1 MLESLKPPLH
11 GRMMTA
17 ADPSTI
23 QISKDEGVI
32 EIHPAPNGQAGFE
45 IVLRPHRSDLYI
57 PRSTAHSTLPLEL
70 IRYWAER
77 SDFAWFC
84 NSIARHED
92 QTTVPGALRRQL
104 FAYLPAEQFADKR
117 LLDFGCGT
125 GASTFA
131 LARMLPQTQV
141 VGVELDADRVDI
153 ANRIRSCLGLNNVN
167 FECSPSG
174 DQLPTGTGN
183 FDFVMLSAVYEHLLP
198 AERKILMPLLW
209 SALKPGGIFFLN
221 QTPYRYSPLEA
232 HSTGLWFINYMPDA
246 LAHWTVRHF
255 AGRNPIVNKSPDWN
269 VHLRGGLRGGTEK
282 GIITNLTQGDTATA
296 HVLQPQQNG
305 LRDRADYWL
314 SATNPRRYRVLKKS
328 IASFFRFTDRILGT
342 IPGINLEVVIQK
354 LPAQN

>member
-1 MLESLKPPLH
+1 
-11 GRMMTA
+11 MMTA
-17 ADPSTI
+17 ADSPTI
-23 QISKDEGVI
+23 QISKDEGII
-32 EIHPAPNGQAGFE
+32 EIRSAAGGHDGFE
-45 IVLRPHRSDLYI
+45 IVLRPNRSNLYV
-57 PRSTAHSTLPLEL
+57 PRSTAHTTLPLDL
-70 IRYWAER
+70 IRYWAEH

-84 NSIARHED
+84 NSVARHED

-104 FAYLPAEQFADKR
+104 FAYLPREQFAGKR

-153 ANRIRSCLGLNNVN
+153 ANRIRSSLGLINLS

-174 DQLPTGTGN
+174 DQLPSDTGD

-246 LAHWTVRHF
+246 MAHWTVRHF

-269 VHLRGGLRGGTEK
+269 VHLRGGLRGGTER
-282 GIITNLTQGDTATA
+282 GILMNLTCGNIAA
-296 HVLQPQQNG
+296 ARVLQPRQNG
-305 LRDRADYWL
+305 LRDRADFWL
-314 SATNPRRYRVLKKS
+314 SATNPQRYRVLKKG
-328 IASFFRFTDRILGT
+328 IASFFRFMDRTWGT
-342 IPGINLEVVIQK
+342 IPGLNLEVVIQK
-354 LPAQN
+354 LPVQNRTLR